1 MDIQQTINR
10 IQIST
15 PKKKKFGS
23 SWTGYLFISPWLLGF
38 LLFICWPMV
47 QSLYYSFTDYPLLA
61 AAKWVGPD
69 NYVKMLTKDASFWQ
83 SLRVT
88 FIYVIVS
95 VPLKLIFALLI
106 AMLLKQSI
114 KGMAIFRTA
123 IYFPSLVGTSIAI
136 ALLWQ
141 NIMGRDGF
149 VVTFLSWFGREP
161 VSFIHNP
168 DTSLLSLII
177 LSIWQFGSPMV
188 IFLAG
193 LNQIPDSLYEAS
205 SIDGASKWRQFW
217 NVTLPILSPVILF
230 NLIMQVIAAFQMFTQ
245 AFVITNGGP
254 MNSTYLYSLYLY
266 NYAITRFQMGYASAL
281 AWSFLLII
289 ASVSIL
295 IFISSK
301 RWVFYETEGEK

>member
-1 MDIQQTINR
+1 MDLQQTIEHT
-10 IQIST
+10 QISIS
-15 PKKKKFGS
+15 KKKKFGS
-23 SWTGYLFISPWLLGF
+23 SWTGYLFILPWLLGF
-38 LLFICWPMV
+38 FLFICWPMV

-61 AAKWVGPD
+61 AAKWVGTD
-69 NYVKMLTKDASFWQ
+69 NYVKMLTKDGSFWQ

-193 LNQIPDSLYEAS
+193 LNQIPNSLYEAS

-217 NVTLPILSPVILF
+217 KVTLPMLSPVILF

-281 AWSFLLII
+281 AWTMLFII